1 MRLPAPRSRTG
12 RSWTQARDVVWTVL
26 GIFGL
31 VYVAGWALKWLA
43 AVVLLFV
50 FSALLAFILR
60 PLVAW
65 GERRLGLSRTRAAL
79 LAYSLVVVGVA
90 IAGGWA
96 VSLLVTQVTAAITNL
111 PVTYQALEEH
121 LPDLERRAATLGVSV
136 DVRALQSRLLADLQG
151 SGLASQGLA
160 WVAALGDA
168 ALDFFLVLFLS
179 FYLSV
184 DGQHLATAALRLAP
198 TRWKSHVLFVQ
209 KTLLQVVGGY
219 LRGQLTM
226 GAIVGASVF
235 LACLILGVRYSL
247 LLGVA
252 GFFLEMIPMLGPFLI
267 GAAMVAVALI
277 DSVRLALVALAFYVA
292 LQMVESNVLGPRI
305 TGRAVGL
312 HPIASMLGLVAG
324 GKLFGLWGALFAVPV
339 LGFAFVIVAAVYH
352 QVLGEDPA
360 AVMGAQQRVGHWSP
374 GRWYPVRW
382 YPWRRWVFHHSPALL
397 ARARRPARAA
407 AHGQAANE

>member
-1 MRLPAPRSRTG
+1 
-12 RSWTQARDVVWTVL
+12 VL

-31 VYVAGWALKWLA
+31 AYVAGWALKWLA

-50 FSALLAFILR
+50 LSALLAFILR

-90 IAGGWA
+90 IAGAWA
-96 VSLLVTQVTAAITNL
+96 VSLLVAQVTAAITNL
-111 PVTYQALEEH
+111 PAAYQALEEH
-121 LPDLERRAATLGVSV
+121 LPDLERRAAALGVSV

-184 DGQHLATAALRLAP
+184 DGEHLATAALRLAP
-198 TRWKSHVLFVQ
+198 ARWKPHVLFVQ

-219 LRGQLTM
+219 LRGQLTL

-235 LACLILGVRYSL
+235 LTCLVLGVRYSL
-247 LLGVA
+247 MLGVA
-252 GFFLEMIPMLGPFLI
+252 GFFLEMIPMAGPFLI
-267 GAAMVAVALI
+267 GAAMIGVALI

-292 LQMVESNVLGPRI
+292 LQLVESNVLGPRI
-305 TGRAVGL
+305 TGHAVGL

-352 QVLGEDPA
+352 QALGEDPVAVLGARRSGAPLA
-360 AVMGAQQRVGHWSP
+360 AGHWSA
-374 GRWYPVRW
+374 
-382 YPWRRWVFHHSPALL
+382 WRRRGSTHRSGPEST
-397 ARARRPARAA
+397 RD
-407 AHGQAANE
+407 GSDG